1 MRPNL
6 GQSWGAADHTLP
18 PPPWQSK
25 PMPARV
31 VESAPKKISLAI
43 LKPECSMIRY
53 PFVRAA
59 VFAATVLLGSTIAGA
74 AAVPANIAAAVA
86 DSNRPDADKT
96 RDANR
101 KPAET
106 LTFAGIKPGAQVAEL
121 LPGGGYFTRL
131 FSKAVGSSG
140 HVYAVV
146 PAPFADAPADA
157 PDFAARVKAIAAD
170 PNYAN
175 VSVVVEPFSQLGV
188 PAPVDLVFTAQ
199 NYHDLHNFP
208 GLDVGVF
215 NKMVFDDLKP
225 GGIYL
230 IIDHA
235 AEAGSGGRDT
245 KALHRIDPKT
255 VKAEVTAAG
264 FVFVGGSEVLH
275 QAGDDHTLKVFDPA
289 IRGKTDQFILKFRK
303 PKN

>member
-1 MRPNL
+1 
-6 GQSWGAADHTLP
+6 
-18 PPPWQSK
+18 
-25 PMPARV
+25 
-31 VESAPKKISLAI
+31 
-43 LKPECSMIRY
+43 MIRC
-53 PFVRAA
+53 PHVLAA
-59 VFAATVLLGSTIAGA
+59 ALAATLLSATCAIAA
-74 AAVPANIAAAVA
+74 SIPDNIAAAVA

-106 LTFAGIKPGAQVAEL
+106 LAFTGVKSGAQIAEL

-146 PAPFADAPADA
+146 PAPLPDAPADV
-157 PDFAARVKAIAAD
+157 PDSAARVKAIAAD

-175 VSVVVEPFSQLGV
+175 VSVVVEPFSQLSV
-188 PAPVDLVFTAQ
+188 PVPVDLVWTSQ

-230 IIDHA
+230 VLDHR
-235 AEAGSGGRDT
+235 AEAGAGARDT
-245 KALHRIDPKT
+245 KTLHRIDPET
-255 VKAEVTAAG
+255 VKKEVLAAG
-264 FVFVGGSEVLH
+264 FVLVGGSDLLRQPSDNH
-275 QAGDDHTLKVFDPA
+275 SLKVFDPA
-289 IRGKTDQFILKFRK
+289 VRGKTDQFILKFRK
-303 PKN
+303 P

>member
-1 MRPNL
+1 
-6 GQSWGAADHTLP
+6 
-18 PPPWQSK
+18 
-25 PMPARV
+25 
-31 VESAPKKISLAI
+31 
-43 LKPECSMIRY
+43 MIRH
-53 PFVRAA
+53 PFI
-59 VFAATVLLGSTIAGA
+59 LA
-74 AAVPANIAAAVA
+74 AAVAVALTLASTCASAASIPGNIAAAVA
-86 DSNRPDADKT
+86 DDNRPDVDKA

-106 LTFAGIKPGAQVAEL
+106 LAFTGVKPGAKIAEL

-140 HVYAVV
+140 HVYALV
-146 PAPFADAPADA
+146 PAPLADAPADA
-157 PDFAARVKAIAAD
+157 PDFAARVKVIAAD

-188 PAPVDLVFTAQ
+188 PAPVDLMWTSQ

-230 IIDHA
+230 VLDHA
-235 AEAGSGGRDT
+235 AESGSAARDT
-245 KALHRIDPKT
+245 KTLHRIDPET
-255 VKAEVTAAG
+255 VKKEVVAAG
-264 FVFVGGSEVLH
+264 FVFVGGSDLLR
-275 QAGDDHTLKVFDPA
+275 QPGDSHTVKVFDPA
-289 IRGKTDQFILKFRK
+289 VRGKTDQFILKFRK
-303 PKN
+303 PAK

>member
-1 MRPNL
+1 MTRHPPAL
-6 GQSWGAADHTLP
+6 AA
-18 PPPWQSK
+18 
-25 PMPARV
+25 A
-31 VESAPKKISLAI
+31 
-43 LKPECSMIRY
+43 
-53 PFVRAA
+53 
-59 VFAATVLLGSTIAGA
+59 FAAALALA
-74 AAVPANIAAAVA
+74 ATCASAASIPDNIAAAVA
-86 DSNRPDADKT
+86 DGNRPDADKQ

-106 LTFAGIKPGAQVAEL
+106 LAFTGVKPGAQIAEL

-140 HVYAVV
+140 HVYALV
-146 PAPFADAPADA
+146 PAPLVNAPADV

-175 VSVVVEPFSQLGV
+175 VSVVVEPFSQLAV
-188 PAPVDLVFTAQ
+188 PAPVDLVWTSQ

-230 IIDHA
+230 VLDHA
-235 AEAGSGGRDT
+235 AEAGSGDRDT
-245 KALHRIDPKT
+245 KSLHRIDPET
-255 VKAEVTAAG
+255 VKKEVLAAG
-264 FVFVGGSEVLH
+264 FVLVGGSDLLR
-275 QAGDDHTLKVFDPA
+275 QPGDPRTAKVFDPA
-289 IRGKTDQFILKFRK
+289 VRGKTDQFILKFRK
-303 PKN
+303 PAK